1 MRSRGKS
8 IRRKIVALLLVPL
21 VSLVALWIYTSVD
34 AATDVS
40 AVMDVSKVH
49 KTYGLRLDTLL
60 QAMQTERRN
69 ALLYLA
75 EPEQSHAIDALDT
88 SQDQTDKARD
98 AMLAAIKDPGDRGL
112 LTDDELKPLD
122 QFGRALGG
130 LGTLRE
136 RISSRNAT
144 RADAYA
150 GYFAIVE
157 KGYVFQGELITL
169 STDQLAEH
177 ARSLVLLARAE
188 DAGSRAD
195 ALASAALVSG
205 RMSDQE
211 FRDLS
216 DAVSEERMLFRLY
229 QAEAQDT
236 DRAAYR
242 HFAGGKDWQSLREM
256 EDGLVSAGSSG
267 APRAVAPQRWHT
279 ATTTVHSDLHNL
291 ELASAGRLARQSK
304 PHETHIKIYAA
315 IVIGLGLIAV
325 VASVIISVRVGRGLV
340 RDLRRLRKAALEL
353 SGNRLP
359 RVMRRLASGE
369 EVNVDAEIPP
379 IEFHDG
385 SDEISQVG
393 EAFNDVQ
400 RAAVEA
406 AVRQA
411 DMRRGVSEVFVNLAR
426 RSQVLLHRQL
436 TLLDQMERR
445 TEDSE
450 ELADLFR
457 LDHMTT
463 RMRRHAEGLVILS
476 GAAPARAWRK
486 PVMLINV
493 VRAAVAEVE
502 DYERVEVR
510 RLPRVAVAGAA
521 IADVTHLIAELVENA
536 TVFSPPH
543 TQVHIHG
550 ERVANGFVL
559 EVDDRGLGMSPEAL
573 LEANQRLAETPE
585 FELSDTDRLGL
596 FVVSRLAQRHSVRV
610 SLRQSPYGGTTAVVL
625 LPNSILTDPAS
636 GAGRPDGAAHSD
648 GVAEFDDSEF
658 TSGRPRTEA
667 AFRQWGLGPVPDAG
681 GDQHQQTADPRQP
694 QPTDLTAGGLPRR
707 RRSPVL
713 VADRGRTLSTGAHAA
728 PGEPAPAYGQAR
740 GGAGQEYP
748 PVRPAGPR
756 AAGSGAPAGFPP
768 PSSPPAAGAPAGATP
783 AGGTMAGGYPPTGV
797 PSGGAQPGGFPGS
810 GSGGPG
816 GSGSGAPTGARPTG
830 QSGDFGLPRRV
841 RQASLAPQLRSGR
854 QDGGGPATGQG
865 GQPPVRE
872 RSADEVRS
880 RMASFQRGWQRGRSV
895 PDGFGPDGGES
906 TGPQGRPDGADGT
919 RGTGGQDAEA
929 IRTST
934 ERDGR

>member
-8 IRRKIVALLLVPL
+8 IRKKIVALLLVPL
-21 VSLVALWIYTSVD
+21 VSLAALWVYTSVD
-34 AATDVS
+34 AASDVS

-49 KTYGLRLDTLL
+49 KTYGLRLDALI
-60 QAMQTERRN
+60 QAMQTERRD

-75 EPEQSHAIDALDT
+75 GPEQGHAVETLDR
-88 SQDQTDKARD
+88 SEERTDKARD

-112 LTDDELKPLD
+112 LTAEQREPLD
-122 QFGRALGG
+122 KFGRALGG

-136 RISSRNAT
+136 RISSRDDT
-144 RADAYA
+144 RADAYS
-150 GYFAIVE
+150 GYFDIIE

-169 STDQLAEH
+169 GTDHLAEH

-188 DAGSRAD
+188 DAVSRAD
-195 ALASAALVSG
+195 ALTSAALSSG

-216 DAVSEERMLFRLY
+216 DSVSEERMLFRLY
-229 QAEAQDT
+229 QAESEEG
-236 DRAAYR
+236 DRTAYH
-242 HFAGGKDWQSLREM
+242 HFAAGRDGRNLRTM
-256 EDGLVSAGSSG
+256 ENALVNAGSGG
-267 APRAVAPQRWHT
+267 APRAVDPRQWQATVT
-279 ATTTVHSDLHNL
+279 AAHADLHRL
-291 ELASAGRLARQSK
+291 ELSSAGRLGRESA
-304 PHETHIKIYAA
+304 PHEDHVKIYAG

-325 VASVIISVRVGRGLV
+325 IASIVISVRIGRSLV

-385 SDEISQVG
+385 GDEISQVG

-406 AVRQA
+406 AVKQA

-436 TLLDQMERR
+436 TLLDRMERR
-445 TEDSE
+445 TEDAE

-493 VRAAVAEVE
+493 VRAAVSEVE

-543 TQVHIHG
+543 TQVQVHG

-559 EVDDRGLGMSPEAL
+559 EIDDRGLGMSPEAI

-625 LPNSILTDPAS
+625 LPNSLLTDAAS
-636 GAGRPDGAAHSD
+636 GPTRPTGTEDEERTGATAGI
-648 GVAEFDDSEF
+648 DDAEF
-658 TSGRPRTEA
+658 TSGRPRSEA
-667 AFRQWGLGPVPDAG
+667 DFRQWGLGPVPEGEEHRQAPDTARPPAAG
-681 GDQHQQTADPRQP
+681 ATPDV
-694 QPTDLTAGGLPRR
+694 TAGGLPRR

-713 VADRGRTLSTGAHAA
+713 VADRGRTLNTDD
-728 PGEPAPAYGQAR
+728 PAPDHGQAR
-740 GGAGQEYP
+740 G
-748 PVRPAGPR
+748 
-756 AAGSGAPAGFPP
+756 
-768 PSSPPAAGAPAGATP
+768 ATGE
-783 AGGTMAGGYPPTGV
+783 GG
-797 PSGGAQPGGFPGS
+797 
-810 GSGGPG
+810 
-816 GSGSGAPTGARPTG
+816 
-830 QSGDFGLPRRV
+830 DLGLPRRV
-841 RQASLAPQLRSGR
+841 RQASLAPQLRSTR
-854 QDGGGPATGQG
+854 QGETPGGQG
-865 GQPPVRE
+865 GPPVRE

-895 PDGFGPDGGES
+895 PDGPGPDGGGDA
-906 TGPQGRPDGADGT
+906 GPQGRHDGADGT